1 VATDPTTHQLLR
13 EENAALRVRLEEA
26 EEILRAIR
34 TGEVDALVV
43 ESSAGSRVFTL
54 QGVDAES
61 NRFRGEI
68 LAQVSD
74 AVIAVDGEL
83 HITYL
88 NAAAE
93 RQYGVAASDVLGRRL
108 TEVYEYRWLDP
119 ADEAA
124 AATALRETGQWRG
137 ENVHIRRDGGVIGV
151 ESAVT
156 RLPARNGGGPGLLAV
171 IRDISE
177 RQRAGECLR
186 ESEER
191 FRAIANSIPNFIWLA
206 DSTGGATWFNQG
218 WLDYTGTRLEDNLG
232 TGWKAVHHPDYLA
245 AMAEKWERHLREGMD
260 WEDTFPL
267 RGKDGQYRWFLSR
280 MKVIRD
286 AAGRVVRFFG
296 TNTDVTELRQ
306 AEEKIQALNRD
317 LERRVAERVEELAT
331 KARLL
336 SERNAEVE
344 LARHALEGKAAELAL
359 ASKYKSEFLANMSHE
374 LRTPLN
380 SILIFS
386 NVLAEN
392 APGNLTPKQVEFSQ
406 HIHSSGND
414 LLQLISEILDLA
426 KIESGFIH
434 VSVDRISIAGLR
446 DAIERNF
453 RHQAEA
459 KGLRFQVTFAEDLP
473 DAMDSD
479 PHRLEQILKNLLS
492 NAVKFTAHGRV
503 DVRVGLATRGWSLDH
518 PVLSQV
524 PEVVAFVVK
533 DTGLGIAPEKQR
545 LIFEAFQQCD
555 ASTSRKYGGT
565 GLGLAI
571 SSELAALLGGEIKL
585 ISAEGGGSTFTLY
598 LPLHSPGAARPPH
611 VPAPLPSG
619 PRNRNGSTR
628 PAAPDEALRHRNVL
642 VVDDDPRNI
651 YALVSLLEN
660 HEVHVL
666 TATNGRSGIE
676 IIKHTPDLHLVLMDI
691 MMPELDGY
699 DTIRQIRQSP
709 ELRNLPIIALTAK
722 AMKGD
727 REKCLEAGASDYI
740 AKPVDTAQLLSLMR
754 VWLRR

>member
-1 VATDPTTHQLLR
+1 VATDPTTHQSLR
-13 EENAALRVRLEEA
+13 EENTALRVRLAEA

-43 ESSAGSRVFTL
+43 ESSAGSHVFTL

-68 LAQVSD
+68 LAQVND
-74 AVIAVDGEL
+74 AVIAVDGEQR
-83 HITYL
+83 ITYL

-108 TEVYEYRWLDP
+108 TEVYEWRWLDP

-137 ENVHIRRDGGVIGV
+137 ENVHIRRDGGTIGV
-151 ESAVT
+151 ESVVT
-156 RLPARNGGGPGLLAV
+156 RLPARNGESHGLLAI

-177 RQRAGECLR
+177 RKLAAQRLR

-191 FRAIANSIPNFIWLA
+191 FRTITDNIPQLVWLA
-206 DSTGGATWFNQG
+206 DGTGRLIWCNQG
-218 WLDYTGTRLEDNLG
+218 WLDYTGTKLEDNLG

-245 AMAEKWERHLREGMD
+245 AVVEKFERHIREGKE
-260 WEDTFPL
+260 WEHTFPL
-267 RGKDGQYRWFLSR
+267 RGKDGQYRRFLSR

-286 AAGRVVRFFG
+286 AAGEVVWYFG
-296 TNTDVTELRQ
+296 TNTDVTELLQ
-306 AEEKIQALNRD
+306 AEERIHVLNRD
-317 LERRVAERVEELAT
+317 LEQRVADRVEELAT

-336 SERNAEVE
+336 AERNAEVE
-344 LARHALEGKAAELAL
+344 LARKALEEKAAELAL

-386 NVLAEN
+386 SVLAEN
-392 APGNLTPKQVEFSQ
+392 APGNLTAKQVEFSQ

-426 KIESGFIH
+426 KIESGTIR
-434 VSVDRISIAGLR
+434 VSVERISIAGLR
-446 DAIERNF
+446 DALERNF
-453 RHQAEA
+453 RHQAET
-459 KGLRFQVTFAEDLP
+459 KGLRFHVAFAEDLP

-479 PHRLEQILKNLLS
+479 PQRLEQILKNLLS
-492 NAVKFTAHGRV
+492 NAIKFTADGRV
-503 DVRVGLATRGWSLDH
+503 DVRVGLATQGWSPDH

-524 PEVVAFVVK
+524 PEVVAFVVA
-533 DTGLGIAPEKQR
+533 DTGIGIAPPKQR

-555 ASTSRKYGGT
+555 PSTSRKYGGT

-571 SSELAALLGGEIKL
+571 SRELAALLGGEIKL
-585 ISAEGGGSTFTLY
+585 VSVEGGGSTFTLY
-598 LPLHSPGAARPPH
+598 LPLHFPGAARPPP
-611 VPAPLPSG
+611 VPAPAPPG
-619 PRNRNGSTR
+619 PPNRIGHSR
-628 PAAPDEALRHRNVL
+628 ADAPDEALRHSNVL

-676 IIKHTPDLHLVLMDI
+676 IIKHTPDLHLVLMDV

-699 DTIRQIRQSP
+699 DTLRQIRQSP
-709 ELRNLPIIALTAK
+709 EFRNLPIIALTAK